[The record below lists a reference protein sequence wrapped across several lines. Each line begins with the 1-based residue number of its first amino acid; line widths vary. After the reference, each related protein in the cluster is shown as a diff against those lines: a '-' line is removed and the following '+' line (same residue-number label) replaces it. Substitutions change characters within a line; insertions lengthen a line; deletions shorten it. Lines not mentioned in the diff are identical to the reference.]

1 MKIRELYLRSFGKFL
16 EKKVVFHDGINV
28 IYGENESG
36 KSTVHTFIKSMLFG
50 LERGRGRAS
59 NHDTYS
65 LYEPWENPNYYAGK
79 LRFESGG
86 KQFCL
91 TRTFD
96 KYSKSA
102 SLICEDDG
110 EEFSI
115 AHGDLEMILDGLKA
129 QDYDNTVAVAQMR
142 IETNQSLASAL
153 QNYASDYYTT
163 GSRGIHLDDAMNLL
177 NQKKKAIEKEL
188 RELLHEQQN
197 KKAEI
202 EREKSYIWREIQKL
216 EEELEQ
222 VEDQIEKQQ
231 EEQVEVE
238 TREEKKWRVH
248 PLEYVVVLAAMVILC
263 LVFEDPLNYLSC
275 IVLFLA
281 EGIRIWNRLKDG
293 KRKSQEE
300 VLREVE
306 NSLQKLLW
314 KEESIQEELKE
325 RKILYSNLQ
334 EKQDELEDV
343 GAEYQKKEKKRKA
356 LELAM
361 ERLTELSAEIH
372 RELSYQLNQK
382 ASEILKEITGGKYDM
397 LLVDEKLKM
406 SLYTGERKVPLEQLS
421 RGTVEQIYF
430 ALRMAAGEILYE
442 EEYPVI
448 LDDTFVFYDDVR
460 LENTLRWL
468 KRTKKQVIIF
478 TCQKREEEILKKLGL
493 E

>member
-59 NHDTYS
+59 SHDTYS
-65 LYEPWENPNYYAGK
+65 IYEPWENPNYYAGK

-177 NQKKKAIEKEL
+177 NQKKKAIEKEI

>member
-1 MKIRELYLRSFGKFL
+1 
-16 EKKVVFHDGINV
+16 
-28 IYGENESG
+28 
-36 KSTVHTFIKSMLFG
+36 
-50 LERGRGRAS
+50 
-59 NHDTYS
+59 
-65 LYEPWENPNYYAGK
+65 
-79 LRFESGG
+79 
-86 KQFCL
+86 
-91 TRTFD
+91 
-96 KYSKSA
+96 
-102 SLICEDDG
+102 
-110 EEFSI
+110 
-115 AHGDLEMILDGLKA
+115 MILDGLKA

-177 NQKKKAIEKEL
+177 NQKKKTIEKEI

-216 EEELEQ
+216 EEEQEQ
-222 VEDQIEKQQ
+222 VEEQIDKQQ

-248 PLEYVVVLAAMVILC
+248 PLEYIVVLAAMVILYI
-263 LVFEDPLNYLSC
+263 LFEDPLNFLSC

-430 ALRMAAGEILYE
+430 ALRMAASDILYE
-442 EEYPVI
+442 EEYPLI
-448 LDDTFVFYDDVR
+448 FDDTFVFYDDVR

>member
-1 MKIRELYLRSFGKFL
+1 MKIRELYLRSFGKFS

-65 LYEPWENPNYYAGK
+65 IYEPWENPNYYAGK

-177 NQKKKAIEKEL
+177 NQKKKTIEKEI

-216 EEELEQ
+216 EEEQEQ
-222 VEDQIEKQQ
+222 VEEQIDKQQ

-248 PLEYVVVLAAMVILC
+248 PLEYIVVLAAMVILYI
-263 LVFEDPLNYLSC
+263 LFEDPLNFLSC

-430 ALRMAAGEILYE
+430 ALRMAASDILYE
-442 EEYPVI
+442 EEYPLI
-448 LDDTFVFYDDVR
+448 FDDTFVFYDDVR

>member
-1 MKIRELYLRSFGKFL
+1 MKIRELYLRSFGKFS

-177 NQKKKAIEKEL
+177 NQKKKAIEKEI

>member
-1 MKIRELYLRSFGKFL
+1 M
-16 EKKVVFHDGINV
+16 
-28 IYGENESG
+28 
-36 KSTVHTFIKSMLFG
+36 
-50 LERGRGRAS
+50 
-59 NHDTYS
+59 
-65 LYEPWENPNYYAGK
+65 YEPWENPNYYAGK

-86 KQFCL
+86 KRFCL

-129 QDYDNTVAVAQMR
+129 QDYDNTIAVAQMR

-177 NQKKKAIEKEL
+177 NQKKKTIEKEI

-293 KRKSQEE
+293 KRKSG
-300 VLREVE
+300 LRRQNRPLFFSKRRMLTNILIGDMISPNKSGVI
-306 NSLQKLLW
+306 
-314 KEESIQEELKE
+314 ES
-325 RKILYSNLQ
+325 
-334 EKQDELEDV
+334 EKGV
-343 GAEYQKKEKKRKA
+343 W
-356 LELAM
+356 
-361 ERLTELSAEIH
+361 
-372 RELSYQLNQK
+372 
-382 ASEILKEITGGKYDM
+382 GGVCD
-397 LLVDEKLKM
+397 
-406 SLYTGERKVPLEQLS
+406 G
-421 RGTVEQIYF
+421 
-430 ALRMAAGEILYE
+430 
-442 EEYPVI
+442 
-448 LDDTFVFYDDVR
+448 
-460 LENTLRWL
+460 
-468 KRTKKQVIIF
+468 
-478 TCQKREEEILKKLGL
+478 
-493 E
+493 

>member
-1 MKIRELYLRSFGKFL
+1 MKIRELYLRSFGKFS

-248 PLEYVVVLAAMVILC
+248 PLEYIVVLAAMVILYI
-263 LVFEDPLNYLSC
+263 LFEDPLNYLSC

>member
-1 MKIRELYLRSFGKFL
+1 MKIRELYLGSFGNFS

-28 IYGENESG
+28 VYGENESG

-59 NHDTYS
+59 HNDTFS

-110 EEFSI
+110 EEFSLDQ
-115 AHGDLEMILDGLKA
+115 GDLEMILDGLKA
-129 QDYDNTVAVAQMR
+129 QDYDNTIAVAQMR
-142 IETNQSLASAL
+142 VETNQSLATAL

-163 GSRGIHLDDAMNLL
+163 GSRGIHLNHAMEVLS
-177 NQKKKAIEKEL
+177 QKKKGVEKEI

-197 KKAEI
+197 KKAEL

-216 EEELEQ
+216 EEELEEVEGQIEVQQ
-222 VEDQIEKQQ
+222 VEQ
-231 EEQVEVE
+231 EEVEAQ
-238 TREEKKWRVH
+238 EEKRWRIH
-248 PLEYVVVLAAMVILC
+248 PLEYLLVLGSMVALC
-263 LVFEDPLNYLSC
+263 LLIEEPLNYLSC
-275 IVLFLA
+275 IVVALA
-281 EGIRIWNRLKDG
+281 EGLFIWNRVKDG
-293 KRKSQEE
+293 KKKSQQE

-314 KEESIQEELKE
+314 KEESIHEELKE
-325 RKILYSNLQ
+325 RKVLYANLQ
-334 EKQDELEDV
+334 EKMEELEDV
-343 GAEYQKKEKKRKA
+343 GPEYQKKEKKKTA
-356 LELAM
+356 LEIAM
-361 ERLTELSAEIH
+361 GRLRELSSELH

-406 SLYTGERKVPLEQLS
+406 SLYTGTRKVPLEQLS

-430 ALRMAAGEILYE
+430 ALRMAASEILYE
-442 EEYPVI
+442 EEYPLI
-448 LDDTFVFYDDVR
+448 LDETFVFYDDTR

-468 KRTKKQVIIF
+468 KKSGRQVIIF
-478 TCQKREEEILKKLGL
+478 SCQKREQEILKKIGS
-493 E
+493 

>member
-1 MKIRELYLRSFGKFL
+1 
-16 EKKVVFHDGINV
+16 
-28 IYGENESG
+28 
-36 KSTVHTFIKSMLFG
+36 
-50 LERGRGRAS
+50 
-59 NHDTYS
+59 
-65 LYEPWENPNYYAGK
+65 
-79 LRFESGG
+79 
-86 KQFCL
+86 
-91 TRTFD
+91 
-96 KYSKSA
+96 
-102 SLICEDDG
+102 
-110 EEFSI
+110 
-115 AHGDLEMILDGLKA
+115 
-129 QDYDNTVAVAQMR
+129 MR

-177 NQKKKAIEKEL
+177 NQKKKTIEKEI

-222 VEDQIEKQQ
+222 VEDQIEKRQ

-263 LVFEDPLNYLSC
+263 LVFEEPLNYLSC